1 MNTARFATCLFIGLC
16 FVGCGQKGGG
26 GGSASTNLS
35 VVVWPSFPP
44 TTNSYR
50 HVEHLQQ
57 LQRKANALIATN
69 SALFSQLQARGNLA
83 GDSPL
88 RSLLSIPSNEPAT
101 ISCSQT
107 IDHRF
112 ITVRSSTSQQ
122 RFGRLKLNLK
132 TGLIESAY
140 DVQAL
145 FVISEMER
153 RLRQVVGTREE
164 ALRLFRGGLPELPS
178 SEQEQAARVLT
189 AALLLPSN
197 MKLYVQMSAP
207 GGSNRGQGYLTI
219 SALSLINSLDCIA
232 RVVYPTDDNL
242 FSAFGLSRPG
252 YRFGGLSLSPAWT
265 NLNTQGFQIDSA
277 GYPYPKA
284 P

>member
-1 MNTARFATCLFIGLC
+1 MNTARFAICLFIGLC
-16 FVGCGQKGGG
+16 FIGCGQKGGR

-35 VVVWPSFPP
+35 VVVWASFPP
-44 TTNSYR
+44 TTNSY
-50 HVEHLQQ
+50 HHIEHLQQ
-57 LQRKANALIATN
+57 LQSKANALIATN
-69 SALFSQLQARGNLA
+69 WALFSQLQARGKLA

-101 ISCSQT
+101 ISWSQT

-112 ITVRSSTSQQ
+112 IQVRSSTSQQ
-122 RFGRLKLNLK
+122 RLGRLKLDLK

-140 DVQAL
+140 DVRAL

-153 RLRQVVGTREE
+153 RLRQVVGTREA
-164 ALRLFRGGLPELPS
+164 ALRLFRGGLPESPS
-178 SEQEQAARVLT
+178 SDH
-189 AALLLPSN
+189 
-197 MKLYVQMSAP
+197 MKLYVRMSAP

-219 SALSLINSLDCIA
+219 GAFSSSNSLDDIA
-232 RVVYPTDDNL
+232 RVMYPTDDNL

-252 YRFGGLSLSPAWT
+252 YRFGGLFLSPAWT
-265 NLNTQGFQIDSA
+265 NLNTQGFQIDSD